1 MYRMKVSR
9 SLLVGLGITL
19 VIGIT
24 LYMLYRYAEDS
35 PMKISSAEAKQRIAE
50 NKIDLILDV
59 RTDIERSSLGFYPGS
74 IHITADSLETTMN
87 TVFPEKRLR
96 ILLYCNTGQR
106 ARRAAERLQAMGYKN
121 VVYISGSYKTLE

>member
-35 PMKISSAEAKQRIAE
+35 PMKISSDLAKQKIAE